1 MSQAR
6 YILKRDDPI
15 PLVVHPWPYA
25 EVDLEKL
32 MDPRNTSAQ
41 DAPQAWA
48 QQVPKELLAS
58 LPGDGTTGDDPRR
71 DPNRTR
77 HFSSAGRL
85 YRVARSMTCAVSSEC
100 QFRMLS
106 VAEVT
111 EPASGECALGTLNC
125 VTHVFPG
132 GRRVTTR
139 VDSDLTRKSGRL
151 WPRAVGV
158 RLRDVP
164 SSGMTIPKDEYDRHT
179 EIYFPLL
186 QWRML
191 GAPYIEDGLLYDHVR
206 VCQIDK
212 GADATCEITPPWTPP
227 AK

>member
-1 MSQAR
+1 M
-6 YILKRDDPI
+6 
-15 PLVVHPWPYA
+15 
-25 EVDLEKL
+25 
-32 MDPRNTSAQ
+32 
-41 DAPQAWA
+41 
-48 QQVPKELLAS
+48 
-58 LPGDGTTGDDPRR
+58 
-71 DPNRTR
+71 
-77 HFSSAGRL
+77 
-85 YRVARSMTCAVSSEC
+85 
-100 QFRMLS
+100 
-106 VAEVT
+106 
-111 EPASGECALGTLNC
+111 LNC
-125 VTHVFPG
+125 VTQTFPD
-132 GRRVTTR
+132 GRRVTKR
-139 VDSDLTRKSGRL
+139 VDSELTRQSGRP

-164 SSGMTIPKDEYDRHT
+164 SSGMTITKDEYDRHN